1 MADAQRP
8 ELEKTHLDLIAKQA
22 DAAVEV
28 ARASAAL
35 AEVRAELVR
44 EFAGS
49 GVVLR
54 QTMVCW

>member
-8 ELEKTHLDLIAKQA
+8 ELSKTHLDLIAKQA
-22 DAAVEV
+22 DAALEV

-54 QTMVCW
+54 PIIDCW